1 MDDDCKP
8 VDHPSRETVAVRQG
22 MGSRATVSVLV
33 ISVILAVVA
42 GIGLAACI
50 MLTGSAS
57 SARVLICP
65 CHCAGLSG
73 ASKPRRPLSALR
85 VAKNGVPNDRHCS
98 SLILLPWLL
107 AIGATNSPHP

>member
-1 MDDDCKP
+1 VDDDCKP

-50 MLTGSAS
+50 MLT
-57 SARVLICP
+57 R
-65 CHCAGLSG
+65 
-73 ASKPRRPLSALR
+73 
-85 VAKNGVPNDRHCS
+85 
-98 SLILLPWLL
+98 
-107 AIGATNSPHP
+107 

>member
-8 VDHPSRETVAVRQG
+8 VDHPSREVDHPSRETVAVRQG
-22 MGSRATVSVLV
+22 TGSRATVSVLV

-65 CHCAGLSG
+65 CHCAGLIVDRNNQ
-73 ASKPRRPLSALR
+73 PR
-85 VAKNGVPNDRHCS
+85 VAH
-98 SLILLPWLL
+98 
-107 AIGATNSPHP
+107 